1 MVAMGGQA
9 ESISGG
15 LRSNHRNDMTLAEGL
30 KLAVDALGSVGGENG
45 NPRKL
50 SANQL
55 EVAVLDRQRPGRTFR
70 RVVGLA
76 LTKVLEDTSADKAAE
91 APSDAPDDAPKEAPE
106 DAPEDAPKDPK
117 DASSPGDRPQ
127 PPSAPGTPSDNAS
140 GKSPAPSDDA

>member
-15 LRSNHRNDMTLAEGL
+15 LRTNHRNDMTLAEGL

-76 LTKVLEDTSADKAAE
+76 LTKVLEDTSAEKADKAAE
-91 APSDAPDDAPKEAPE
+91 APSDAPEDAPK
-106 DAPEDAPKDPK
+106 DAPEDAPKDAR